1 MKQENFLFVDLL
13 SSVFLIALL
22 LGNMF
27 GLLYI
32 TDGNIA
38 ISLIASLI
46 IVVCYYFILQTLK
59 RNKEYL
65 VSKNYLAFPSIFFL
79 VFVLFG
85 LASFLFINHFWTVET
100 NYKEAIRQD
109 ADNKIENIQSL
120 VTDYDVRTSD
130 DLQTFEGKLT
140 TLLTQYKL
148 SNSPSIRNQLAQEP
162 YLIDEKVL
170 SSPTY
175 INVADVVNSNLEP
188 VRNRLNA
195 NKIGYSDVFSPDLKN
210 FKSSFDNW
218 NRLTVMKSYKD
229 LNSYYEKA
237 GKFLNQ
243 KFAELPFSKQ
253 QVALI
258 KTKEVAP
265 INDPLAM
272 FKESK
277 DFWIPLLF
285 VLLTHLFILIPY
297 FTYRVRKYK
306 NNTPSGE
313 GKVFGGISI

>member
-38 ISLIASLI
+38 ISLIVSLI
-46 IVVCYYFILQTLK
+46 IVICYYFILQTLK

-65 VSKNYLAFPSIFFL
+65 ISKNFMAFPSVFFL
-79 VFVLFG
+79 VFLLFG
-85 LASFLFINHFWTVET
+85 VASFFFINHFWTVET
-100 NYKEAIRQD
+100 NHKEAIRQD

-120 VTDYDVRTSD
+120 IKDYDARAND

-140 TLLTQYKL
+140 TLLNQYK
-148 SNSPSIRNQLAQEP
+148 STNSPSLRNQLAQDP
-162 YLIDEKVL
+162 FLIDEKVL
-170 SSPTY
+170 SSPAY
-175 INVADVVNSNLEP
+175 IKVPDVVNSNLEP
-188 VRNRLNA
+188 VRNRLSA
-195 NKIGYSDVFSPDLKN
+195 NKKGYSDVFSADLKN

-229 LNSYYEKA
+229 LNAYYEKA
-237 GKFLNQ
+237 GIFLNQ

-258 KTKEVAP
+258 KSKQVAQ
-265 INDPLAM
+265 INDPVVM

-285 VLLTHLFILIPY
+285 VLVTHLFILIPY

-306 NNTPSGE
+306 NNTSSGE
-313 GKVFGGISI
+313 GKVSGGISI